1 MPAKRTK
8 EQQAAYMRE
17 YRAKKAAAALELNKE
32 RDIAMAE
39 EGMVPVTER
48 VIDMTTVPGRIDAAF
63 TIVKQDIEINRLKTK
78 PAFLV
83 APDEDCVCGHDRHS
97 YHLTG
102 PCTAFIR
109 PKTKCPCPE
118 FMADLGFD

>member
-17 YRAKKAAAALELNKE
+17 YRAKKAAAALELNRE
-32 RDIAMAE
+32 RDIALAE
-39 EGMVPVTER
+39 EGMRSAPPVDDITQWPVTE
-48 VIDMTTVPGRIDAAF
+48 VGLTEHPLPAA
-63 TIVKQDIEINRLKTK
+63 TIK
-78 PAFLV
+78 PSFLA
-83 APDEDCVCGHDRHS
+83 APDEDCVCGHDRHA

-118 FMADLGFD
+118 FMADLGFE

>member
-39 EGMVPVTER
+39 QGMVPYMSRDTWTKPPR
-48 VIDMTTVPGRIDAAF
+48 GR
-63 TIVKQDIEINRLKTK
+63 K
-78 PAFLV
+78 PAFLA

-102 PCTAFIR
+102 PCTAYIR
-109 PKTKCPCPE
+109 PKTKCSCTG
-118 FMADLGFD
+118 FMADLGFE